1 MALSMEE
8 QRILAEIENE
18 LARSEPAL
26 AAYLSAFGQA
36 GRAVTLRS
44 PRARAW
50 GRAPSRGGRR
60 VGAGAEWGRARSAG
74 AGKTAWGRARSAGA
88 GKTAW
93 GRARSA
99 GAGKT
104 LRSPRVL
111 VIASLAALVLLTII
125 PVLVY
130 ALVSLHPLPRGRSAG
145 RPAVSAQHHAMP
157 PHPVMSAP
165 R

>member
-26 AAYLSAFGQA
+26 AAYLSAFGRA
-36 GRAVTLRS
+36 GILR
-44 PRARAW
+44 P
-50 GRAPSRGGRR
+50 PQRR
-60 VGAGAEWGRARSAG
+60 
-74 AGKTAWGRARSAGA
+74 
-88 GKTAW
+88 
-93 GRARSA
+93 
-99 GAGKT
+99 

-111 VIASLAALVLLTII
+111 VVASLAALVLLTVI
-125 PVLVY
+125 PVVVY
-130 ALVSLHPLPRGRSAG
+130 ALVSLHPVPKGRSAG
-145 RPAVSAQHHAMP
+145 HPTVSAQHHAVP

>member
-8 QRILAEIENE
+8 QRILAEIENK

-26 AAYLSAFGQA
+26 AAYLSAFGQV
-36 GRAVTLRS
+36 GRAVTLRP
-44 PRARAW
+44 PRAR
-50 GRAPSRGGRR
+50 
-60 VGAGAEWGRARSAG
+60 
-74 AGKTAWGRARSAGA
+74 
-88 GKTAW
+88 
-93 GRARSA
+93 
-99 GAGKT
+99 

-111 VIASLAALVLLTII
+111 VMASLAALVLLTII

-130 ALVSLHPLPRGRSAG
+130 ALVSLHPPKGRSAG
-145 RPAVSAQHHAMP
+145 HPTVSAQHHAVP

>member
-8 QRILAEIENE
+8 KRILAEIENE

-44 PRARAW
+44 PQVR
-50 GRAPSRGGRR
+50 
-60 VGAGAEWGRARSAG
+60 
-74 AGKTAWGRARSAGA
+74 AWGRARSAGA
-88 GKTAW
+88 GK
-93 GRARSA
+93 R
-99 GAGKT
+99 

-145 RPAVSAQHHAMP
+145 RPAVSAQHHALP

>member
-36 GRAVTLRS
+36 GCGVMLPS
-44 PRARAW
+44 PH
-50 GRAPSRGGRR
+50 
-60 VGAGAEWGRARSAG
+60 AGPRSA
-74 AGKTAWGRARSAGA
+74 
-88 GKTAW
+88 
-93 GRARSA
+93 
-99 GAGKT
+99 
-104 LRSPRVL
+104 RVL
-111 VIASLAALVLLTII
+111 VTASLAALVLLTII

-130 ALVSLHPLPRGRSAG
+130 ALVSLHPVSKGRSAG
-145 RPAVSAQHHAMP
+145 HPTVSAQHHAVP

>member
-26 AAYLSAFGQA
+26 AAYLSAFGRA
-36 GRAVTLRS
+36 GMLRPPQ
-44 PRARAW
+44 PR
-50 GRAPSRGGRR
+50 
-60 VGAGAEWGRARSAG
+60 
-74 AGKTAWGRARSAGA
+74 
-88 GKTAW
+88 
-93 GRARSA
+93 
-99 GAGKT
+99 
-104 LRSPRVL
+104 LHSPRVL
-111 VIASLAALVLLTII
+111 VVASLAAVFMLTVI

-130 ALVSLHPLPRGRSAG
+130 ALVSLHAVPRGRSAG
-145 RPAVSAQHHAMP
+145 HPTVSAQHHAVP

>member
-26 AAYLSAFGQA
+26 AAYLSAFGRA
-36 GRAVTLRS
+36 GMLR
-44 PRARAW
+44 PART
-50 GRAPSRGGRR
+50 R
-60 VGAGAEWGRARSAG
+60 EWGRARRAG
-74 AGKTAWGRARSAGA
+74 NK
-88 GKTAW
+88 
-93 GRARSA
+93 
-99 GAGKT
+99 

-111 VIASLAALVLLTII
+111 VMASLAAVFMLTVI

-130 ALVSLHPLPRGRSAG
+130 ALVSLHAVPKGRSAG
-145 RPAVSAQHHAMP
+145 HPTVSAQHHAVP